1 MPGSGTIR
9 SSIQRIERVAVR
21 YAAVTTVISLTLVLL
36 PTLPAL
42 LEVLRLGDIY
52 LSADS
57 ATHLVR
63 TLHARDYYLPSGH
76 RWGWDPFWF
85 QGYVPFLLYPHL
97 TYVLLALVAH
107 LPIAPHTVLNGYA
120 VGLFVALPLLTG
132 LLLARSRGP
141 VIGSLAA
148 VWVAAASSVYG
159 IGLRGVFEVGLLT
172 QQAGLLVFTL
182 FTHDLIVRGRTTR
195 AAIWMGLGALVHVH
209 TTVIAGIVWA
219 FDGLTR
225 LRDRSV
231 AGDDPA
237 MQVAR
242 ANQSARAWIAGSCV
256 AALIA
261 APTVVGVIT
270 GWDQVGPS
278 TSFPH
283 PKNLWSLLMRG
294 DLIAPVPILLA
305 VLLAAA
311 AGFVRDPSERPTR
324 RMALVAVGAAL
335 VVVSLLNLKF
345 DNLLGR
351 ILYYMLR
358 LRSLPFALILFA
370 MLAGRGWPAT
380 PRAVK
385 AAVIV
390 LTLAGLPAA
399 WNHMDAMAKRLPRT
413 LPDHRPER
421 AERIRALE
429 PALQWIA
436 NDSRGTVSTL
446 AFNLPYGLH
455 RGACLRRIRSI
466 TGLPIL
472 GGHGLELTSIHNVAL
487 VNRPAFMTC
496 GAMNR
501 QLARFSVGYILVS
514 DVDNRMAYESCT
526 HLEPA
531 FRNDHWSV
539 YETGLSWS
547 NSPFPVTGFEHDRTW
562 NRLTWTLEPQATASV
577 LELPIAAA
585 GRFRATLDGQP
596 AAIGRSRDD
605 LLLLTIP
612 AGTASLR
619 LHYTGFPGEWMSL
632 AIGLFGIGLGG
643 VLDRRRTRE
652 RDGASVA

>member
-1 MPGSGTIR
+1 MPASAHMR
-9 SSIQRIERVAVR
+9 SIALRAVR
-21 YAAVTTVISLTLVLL
+21 AAELYPAVTAAITLVLALL
-36 PTLPAL
+36 PILPAL
-42 LEVLRLGDIY
+42 LEVLRLDDIY

-57 ATHLVR
+57 TTHLVR

-97 TYVLLALVAH
+97 TYVFLALIAQ
-107 LPIAPHTVLNGYA
+107 LPVEAHTVLNGYA
-120 VGLFVALPLLTG
+120 VCVFVSLPLLAG
-132 LLLARSRGP
+132 VLLGRSRGP

-182 FTHDLIVRGRTTR
+182 FTHDLIVRGRTMR

-209 TTVIAGIVWA
+209 TTVIAGVVWI

-225 LRDRSV
+225 IRARPVERSDT
-231 AGDDPA
+231 AAQPA
-237 MQVAR
+237 HDGR
-242 ANQSARAWIAGSCV
+242 GWLAGSFV

-261 APTVVGVIT
+261 APTAVGVLV
-270 GWDQVGPS
+270 GWDQIGPS

-283 PKNLWSLLMRG
+283 PKNLWGLFSRG
-294 DLIAPVPILLA
+294 DLIAPVPMLLA
-305 VLLAAA
+305 VLLAAV
-311 AGFVRDPSERPTR
+311 AGFATDRSEKRIR
-324 RMALVAVGAAL
+324 RAVLIALGVTL
-335 VVVSLLNLKF
+335 IVVSLLNLKF
-345 DNLLGR
+345 DNLPGR

-358 LRSLPFALILFA
+358 LRSLPFALILFT
-370 MLAGRGWPAT
+370 MLAGRGWPRT
-380 PRAVK
+380 PRAMKV
-385 AAVIV
+385 AVIA

-399 WNHMDAMAKRLPRT
+399 WNHMGATAKRLPRT
-413 LPDHRPER
+413 LPVQRPER
-421 AERIRALE
+421 AERISALE

-436 NDSRGTVSTL
+436 EDSRGRVSTV
-446 AFNLPYGLH
+446 AFNLPHGLH

-487 VNRPAFMTC
+487 VNRPAFLTC
-496 GAMNR
+496 DAMNR
-501 QLARFSVGYILVS
+501 QISRFNVGYILVS
-514 DVDNRMAYESCT
+514 YVDNRMDYERFT
-526 HLEPA
+526 QLEPS
-531 FRNDHWSV
+531 FNNDHWSV
-539 YETGLSWS
+539 YGTDLSWS
-547 NSPFPVTGFEHDRTW
+547 NNPSPVTGFEHDATW
-562 NRLTWTLEPQATASV
+562 NRMRWTLEPRTTASE

-612 AGTASLR
+612 AGTASLT
-619 LHYTGFPGEWMSL
+619 LEYTGFPGEWTSL
-632 AIGLFGIGLGG
+632 AIGLVGLGLG
-643 VLDRRRTRE
+643 VALDRRRSRE
-652 RDGASVA
+652 RNGRTAA